1 MDFKINFS
9 KKDIELGK
17 GRLVEE
23 LLELRVKEL
32 GQAQKSVSNQDK
44 CSRLVGTEIKNVQ
57 KEIVYKN
64 EHGLGVLEI
73 QETQTEGE
81 PLRWYKDV
89 EQQTEE
95 VKVF

>member
-32 GQAQKSVSNQDK
+32 G
-44 CSRLVGTEIKNVQ
+44 
-57 KEIVYKN
+57 
-64 EHGLGVLEI
+64 
-73 QETQTEGE
+73 
-81 PLRWYKDV
+81 
-89 EQQTEE
+89 
-95 VKVF
+95 